1 MCRSGAAADSRST
14 CRGRDS
20 YTPQDIPPDIFH
32 PDISPSRT
40 IPPPFLHG
48 TIFAFYRH
56 HPRIYN
62 TKRSTVHTYRI
73 DIAEDRL
80 GRGVW
85 VSANLKKNPNLV
97 GRLGS
102 EIRVSASFQNFA
114 LTAVGKCPR
123 WRGTLSGREKC
134 IWGEMSGGKCPTFWR
149 VCLRNSDW
157 RVFVAPQQT
166 DARYWCSNSVRL
178 SVRHVPVF
186 YGNGLKY
193 CHSFFTK
200 R

>member
-1 MCRSGAAADSRST
+1 MWNYRQTAVFYVPVWRRGGFAIDLSRA
-14 CRGRDS
+14 GFVH
-20 YTPQDIPPDIFH
+20 PQDIPPDIFH
-32 PDISPSRT
+32 PDISPSLT

-48 TIFAFYRH
+48 TILAFYRH

-85 VSANLKKNPNLV
+85 VSAN
-97 GRLGS
+97 
-102 EIRVSASFQNFA
+102 FQNFA

-134 IWGEMSGGKCPTFWR
+134 IRGEMSGGKCPTFWR

-166 DARYWCSNSVRL
+166 DARY
-178 SVRHVPVF
+178 
-186 YGNGLKY
+186 
-193 CHSFFTK
+193 
-200 R
+200 

>member
-1 MCRSGAAADSRST
+1 MWNYRQTAVFYVPVWRRGGFAIDLSRA
-14 CRGRDS
+14 GFVH
-20 YTPQDIPPDIFH
+20 PQDIPPDIFH

-48 TIFAFYRH
+48 TIFTFYRH
-56 HPRIYN
+56 YPRIYN

-85 VSANLKKNPNLV
+85 VSANFQKKNPNLV

-134 IWGEMSGGKCPTFWR
+134 I
-149 VCLRNSDW
+149 
-157 RVFVAPQQT
+157 
-166 DARYWCSNSVRL
+166 
-178 SVRHVPVF
+178 
-186 YGNGLKY
+186 
-193 CHSFFTK
+193 
-200 R
+200 